1 MSTSSFLK
9 GQFQTCIIIKI
20 LLYLVMELLFT
31 LPRNGQ
37 RTSNLFFKI
46 LRRDGSVEG
55 NLKRIRYVW
64 CINIMVRFTNNNSSL
79 HIFFQCN
86 KLTLCFFPLWI
97 RWSIPSG
104 FVKPQPIVFDRKTM
118 AEKCNNQGLKSFLV
132 IKNTMMEWNVAWI
145 ILLWLFIL
153 N

>member
-1 MSTSSFLK
+1 MAFFEFQSSHTDYRSEFVLSFRMDQ
-9 GQFQTCIIIKI
+9 GNRNYIIIA
-20 LLYLVMELLFT
+20 T
-31 LPRNGQ
+31 
-37 RTSNLFFKI
+37 FKY
-46 LRRDGSVEG
+46 DG

-64 CINIMVRFTNNNSSL
+64 CIDIMVRVTNNNSSL
-79 HIFFQCN
+79 HIFFKCN
-86 KLTLCFFPLWI
+86 KLTLCLFPLWI